1 MPVRR
6 QFLSKKNAPAF
17 RAKPGLVKVLDI
29 LGMMNELLANHMS
42 ADALTQR
49 RVNRKRRLGWL
60 LPALLLGFAWPA
72 HGEKTGKQEA
82 DVCVYGGTSA
92 GVVAAVQAAK
102 MGKSVVL
109 IEPGKHLG
117 GMTSGGLGAIDV
129 GNPASI
135 GGLTREYFHR
145 VWRYYQANSAWT
157 REKKRHIR
165 CQEGP
170 LPPSDETMWVVEP
183 HVAEQLFD
191 ELAAEAKVTVVR
203 GERLDRKNGARKAGA
218 RLSEIRMESGRIFH
232 ARMFIDAT
240 YEGDLIEAA
249 GVSFII
255 GREANS
261 QYGETING
269 SRPAHPIG
277 LVKHAMDPYVRPGD
291 AASGL
296 LPRVH
301 PAPTAPVG
309 SADRGVQAYCYRMCL
324 TDVPENLVPI
334 GKPAG
339 YDEQAYEIVL
349 RAIEAGH
356 PQDRFFKLTLMPNRK
371 TDSNNNGWISTDFVG
386 MSWDYAQADYAAR
399 ERMAQAHEA
408 WQRGLVWT
416 LQNHSRVPREM
427 QEFFSP
433 WGLPKDE
440 FADSG
445 HWPHQLYIR
454 EARRMI
460 GSYVMTESNCRGE
473 RPVKDPV
480 GMGSYM
486 MDSHLIQYC
495 VGSNGVLAAEGG
507 MGVHLLRPYSI
518 SYGALIPKSG
528 ECENLLAPICLSAS
542 HAAYGSLRME
552 PVFMILGES
561 AATAAVLALQAGVP
575 LQKLDYALLRQRLLQ
590 DGQRL
595 EWKATTSKAAP
606 PGPAGIEVNLIG
618 AVVSGGWHSSTAN
631 VPFVGDYYLHD
642 GNQGKGQKTVRFVPN
657 LPADGRYE
665 VYLYWIKHPNR
676 ATNVPIDITYADG
689 TAKLTVDQ
697 RSRGG
702 WVKVFTGPFKAGD
715 TGACLISN
723 AGTDGY
729 VVANAARWVV
739 VAK

>member
-1 MPVRR
+1 MLGILDVTQALFARHMTSDLPGKVHINR
-6 QFLSKKNAPAF
+6 F
-17 RAKPGLVKVLDI
+17 RL
-29 LGMMNELLANHMS
+29 
-42 ADALTQR
+42 
-49 RVNRKRRLGWL
+49 LGWL
-60 LPALLLGFAWPA
+60 LPGLFLGPA
-72 HGEKTGKQEA
+72 SPGQTGTTNEA

-92 GVVAAVQAAK
+92 GVVAAVQAAR

-145 VWRYYQANSAWT
+145 VWRYYQADSSWP

-191 ELAAEAKVTVVR
+191 EMAAEAKVTVVR
-203 GERLDRKNGARKAGA
+203 GERLDRKSGTRKSGA
-218 RLSEIRMESGRIFH
+218 RLTEIRMESNRTFR

-240 YEGDLIEAA
+240 YEGDLLAAA

-261 QYGETING
+261 QYGETMNG
-269 SRPAHPIG
+269 VRPAHPIG
-277 LVKHAMDPYVRPGD
+277 LVKQAMDPYLKAGD
-291 AASGL
+291 PANGL

-301 PAPTAPVG
+301 KAPNAPVG

-324 TDVPENLVPI
+324 TDVPENRV
-334 GKPAG
+334 KVEEPAG
-339 YDEQAYEIVL
+339 YNELDYEIIF

-371 TDSNNNGWISTDFVG
+371 TDSNNHSWISTDFVG
-386 MSWDYAQADYAAR
+386 MSWDYAEADYATR
-399 ERMAQAHEA
+399 ERIAQAHE
-408 WQRGLVWT
+408 VWA
-416 LQNHSRVPREM
+416 
-427 QEFFSP
+427 

-440 FADSG
+440 FADNA

-460 GSYVMTESNCRGE
+460 GSYVMTEKDCRSEGAI
-473 RPVKDPV
+473 KDPA
-480 GMGSYM
+480 GMGAYM

-518 SYGALIPKSG
+518 SYGALVPKPG
-528 ECENLLAPICLSAS
+528 ECENLLVPVCLSAS

-552 PVFMILGES
+552 PVFMILGQS
-561 AATAAVLALQAGVP
+561 AATAAVLALLEGVP
-575 LQKLDYALLRQRLLQ
+575 LQELDYALLRRRLLQ

-595 EWKATTSKAAP
+595 EWVPGPSPAGP
-606 PGPAGIEVNLIG
+606 PGPAGVEVNLTQ
-618 AVVSGGWHSSTAN
+618 AVVSGGWHPSTAQS
-631 VPFVGDYYLHD
+631 PFVGEYYLHD
-642 GNQGKGQKTVRFVPN
+642 GNQGKGQQTVRFVPN
-657 LPADGRYE
+657 LPAEGRYE
-665 VYLYWIKHPNR
+665 VYLYWVKHNNR
-676 ATNVPIDITYADG
+676 ATNVPIEIAHADG
-689 TAKLTVDQ
+689 TAKLTINQ
-697 RSRGG
+697 RSQGG
-702 WVKVFTGPFKAGD
+702 WVKVFTGRFEAGRA
-715 TGACLISN
+715 GGCLISN

-729 VVANAARWVV
+729 VIANAARWV
-739 VAK
+739 ALPK